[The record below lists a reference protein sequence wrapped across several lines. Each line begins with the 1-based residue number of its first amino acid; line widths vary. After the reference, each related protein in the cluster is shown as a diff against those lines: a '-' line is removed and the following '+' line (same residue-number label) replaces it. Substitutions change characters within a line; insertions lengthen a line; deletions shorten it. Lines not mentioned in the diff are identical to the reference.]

1 VDSSFLCKAARE
13 ALGDRSLAVTVVSP
27 MLPRSEIDC
36 AKEVAAAVGSRHVL
50 IEDPDIEEH
59 VAANPA
65 DRCYHCKK
73 IEFSLIAKAARENG
87 AEYVIDGSNLDD
99 LSDYR
104 PGLRALEELGVR
116 SPLREAGLTKADIRE
131 HSRRLGLPTWDK
143 PAFACLASRI
153 PYGERITAEKLRA
166 VERAEDFLRS
176 LGFRQFRVRSHGEIA
191 RIEVAP
197 DERPKTFDTLLMDKV
212 SMHLKS
218 LGYLYVCLELEGYRT
233 GSLNR
238 TIPDQGEPHA

>member
-1 VDSSFLCKAARE
+1 MNLDEKYAKLRDILRGLGSATVAFSGGVDSSFLCKAARE

-99 LSDYR
+99 PLR
-104 PGLRALEELGVR
+104 LPAGLRALEELGVR

-131 HSRRLGLPTWDK
+131 LSRRLGLPTWDK

-153 PYGERITAEKLRA
+153 PTANASRPKSSVPSSVPRTFSVPSASANSACEATGKSR
-166 VERAEDFLRS
+166 ESRS
-176 LGFRQFRVRSHGEIA
+176 LPMSAPRRS
-191 RIEVAP
+191 
-197 DERPKTFDTLLMDKV
+197 
-212 SMHLKS
+212 
-218 LGYLYVCLELEGYRT
+218 
-233 GSLNR
+233 
-238 TIPDQGEPHA
+238 IPF